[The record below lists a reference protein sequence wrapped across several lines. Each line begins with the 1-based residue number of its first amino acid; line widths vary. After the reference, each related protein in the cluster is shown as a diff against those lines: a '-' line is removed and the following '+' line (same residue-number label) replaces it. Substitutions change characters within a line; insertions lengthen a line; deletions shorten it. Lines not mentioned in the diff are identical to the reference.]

1 MTSEIY
7 DKSREDL
14 IRVLEELK
22 LFLRK
27 SEAEREEFV
36 KNFLNQRNRIEILE
50 ATAED
55 LNERLA
61 HQQSFS
67 RAVLDRLRI
76 SSKEKDQIA
85 KKLSWSIRKV
95 KNFLSEIRSYSCRLL
110 MVKC

>member
-27 SEAEREEFV
+27 SEAEREELV

-85 KKLSWSIRKV
+85 KKLLWSIRKV